1 MTLAGIF
8 KTIADAFHLAGG
20 IGASAELS
28 LGELFPGP
36 GDLPPCEALYSP
48 CCTLEAAP
56 CLSSCSISSPTR
68 PSR

>member
-8 KTIADAFHLAGG
+8 KTVSDALQLAGD

-28 LGELFPGP
+28 LGELFPCPAGP
-36 GDLPPCEALYSP
+36 PPCEALHSHRS
-48 CCTLEAAP
+48 TLEAAP
-56 CLSSCSISSPTR
+56 CLSPCSISSPTR

>member
-1 MTLAGIF
+1 MNFAGIF
-8 KTIADAFHLAGG
+8 KTVADALQLAGG

-36 GDLPPCEALYSP
+36 GGPPPGEALYPHRS
-48 CCTLEAAP
+48 TLEAAP
-56 CLSSCSISSPTR
+56 CLSPCSISSPTR